1 MFDFIKKKYY
11 NTKNVQNLADIII
24 FGNTNEIIN
33 KVFLNKVNEKH
44 NLLKE
49 SIDNN
54 NVLEFTKEL
63 LNFFSLHK
71 EVNVFRSYISLNKDE
86 IKTFLDKNIDQID
99 KNKDNFR
106 VKFLNFSILNN
117 LFENNEITTKVYSLY
132 LNDILKNNKITNIEK
147 IQNSINLFKEISN
160 KNITKKI
167 FSKDF
172 KKLIND
178 SKEELLNDKNIS
190 IKDIKTFENLNF
202 YLYNSN
208 KNIYKE
214 YIEQVEIIQFYNKI
228 DFSKIDK
235 KDYINLLKE
244 SNIDKKLFDNIL
256 KNIEVNKNNVED
268 IYKIIKNSNYKDD
281 YSEVLNKLKNNVDT
295 IKKDRNNNILL
306 ATLLIGAVA
315 ASNNSSS
322 NNSLL
327 NDVIDIGVNVGVG
340 YGIGTLLD

>member
-208 KNIYKE
+208 KNISKE
-214 YIEQVEIIQFYNKI
+214 YIEQVEVIQFYNKI

-268 IYKIIKNSNYKDD
+268 IYKIIKNSNYKND
-281 YSEVLNKLKNNVDT
+281 YSEVLNKLKNNVDI

-322 NNSLL
+322 NSSLL
-327 NDVIDIGVNVGVG
+327 NDVIDIGVDVGVG

>member
-1 MFDFIKKKYY
+1 MFDFIKEKYY
-11 NTKNVQNLADIII
+11 NTKNVQNLVDIII

-49 SIDNN
+49 SIENN

-63 LNFFSLHK
+63 LHFFSLHK
-71 EVNVFRSYISLNKDE
+71 EVNVFKSYISLNKDE

-99 KNKDNFR
+99 KNKDDFR
-106 VKFLNFSILNN
+106 IKFLNFSVLNN
-117 LFENNEITTKVYSLY
+117 LFENSQITPKIYQLY
-132 LNDILKNNKITNIEK
+132 LNDILKNDKITNIEK
-147 IQNSINLFKEISN
+147 IEQSIFLFKEISN
-160 KNITKKI
+160 KNITKRI

-172 KKLIND
+172 KKIIND

-202 YLYNSN
+202 YLYSSN
-208 KNIYKE
+208 KNISNE
-214 YIEQVEIIQFYNKI
+214 YIEQVEVIQFYNKI

-244 SNIDKKLFDNIL
+244 SNIDKNLFDNIL

-268 IYKIIKNSNYKDD
+268 VYKTIKSSTYKENYV
-281 YSEVLNKLKNNVDT
+281 ELLNKLKNNVDT

-322 NNSLL
+322 NSGLL
-327 NDVIDIGVNVGVG
+327 NDVIDIGVDVGVG
-340 YGIGTLLD
+340 YSIGTLLD

>member
-1 MFDFIKKKYY
+1 MFDFIKEKYY

-63 LNFFSLHK
+63 LNFFSFHK
-71 EVNVFRSYISLNKDE
+71 EVNVFKSYISLNKDE

-106 VKFLNFSILNN
+106 IKFLNFSVLNN
-117 LFENNEITTKVYSLY
+117 LFENSQITPKIYQLY
-132 LNDILKNNKITNIEK
+132 LNDILKNDKITNIEK
-147 IQNSINLFKEISN
+147 IEQSIFLFKEISN
-160 KNITKKI
+160 KNITKRI

-172 KKLIND
+172 KKIIND

-202 YLYNSN
+202 YLYSSN
-208 KNIYKE
+208 KNISNE
-214 YIEQVEIIQFYNKI
+214 YIEQVEVIQFYNKI

-244 SNIDKKLFDNIL
+244 SNIDKNLFDNIL

-268 IYKIIKNSNYKDD
+268 VYKTIKSSTYKENYV
-281 YSEVLNKLKNNVDT
+281 ELLNKLKNNVDT

-306 ATLLIGAVA
+306 VTLLIGAVA
-315 ASNNSSS
+315 ANNNSSS
-322 NNSLL
+322 NSSLL
-327 NDVIDIGVNVGVG
+327 NDVIDIGVDVGVG